1 MRRNPVIPYAI
12 IAAGGILIM
21 IVLSFIGVNQMEQ
34 IQQAAENGGE
44 QQEESSGGGEEA
56 AAEPEQIFEN
66 NCASCHGA
74 DLSGGAGP
82 DLTQVGSR
90 LEESEI
96 HDIITNGTDGGMPP
110 FGNQLA
116 EEEINALAA
125 WLAEQQ

>member
-12 IAAGGILIM
+12 IASLGILIM
-21 IVLSFIGVNQMEQ
+21 IVLSFVGVNQMEQ

-44 QQEESSGGGEEA
+44 QQEESGGEEVSTD
-56 AAEPEQIFEN
+56 PEQIYQN
-66 NCASCHGA
+66 NCAACHGG

-90 LEESEI
+90 LDEGEI
-96 HDIITNGTDGGMPP
+96 HDIIANGTDGGMPA

-116 EEEINALAA
+116 EEEISTLSA